1 MILFPSH
8 CWEIVLGKS
17 LFSVCLSLDILI
29 HFSKMLSL
37 QGCYLYKDVIFTAES
52 LERQRWNLPPE
63 RRTSLFPVKVLVAQS
78 CPTLYNPMDSSPPGS
93 SIDGILQA
101 RMLEWVATPVS
112 RESSRPRGLTR
123 ISCIAGRFF
132 TVHARTYV
140 NWHFTRWF
148 FCRGMGTFLCLVR
161 CLATFLSF
169 TRSHSP
175 FSNNDHQKCLPT
187 LPSVSWKAK
196 LLPNGNHWFGEAHT

>member
-1 MILFPSH
+1 MILFPGH

-78 CPTLYNPMDSSPPGS
+78 CPALYNPLDSSPLTS
-93 SIDGILQA
+93 SVHGILQA
-101 RMLEWVATPVS
+101 IILEWVAIPS
-112 RESSRPRGLTR
+112 PGDLPDPGIEPR
-123 ISCIAGRFF
+123 
-132 TVHARTYV
+132 
-140 NWHFTRWF
+140 
-148 FCRGMGTFLCLVR
+148 
-161 CLATFLSF
+161 
-169 TRSHSP
+169 SP
-175 FSNNDHQKCLPT
+175 ALQADS
-187 LPSVSWKAK
+187 LPSEPPFTIKGSPLYKNNWRQAYCQ
-196 LLPNGNHWFGEAHT
+196 LSESQGP